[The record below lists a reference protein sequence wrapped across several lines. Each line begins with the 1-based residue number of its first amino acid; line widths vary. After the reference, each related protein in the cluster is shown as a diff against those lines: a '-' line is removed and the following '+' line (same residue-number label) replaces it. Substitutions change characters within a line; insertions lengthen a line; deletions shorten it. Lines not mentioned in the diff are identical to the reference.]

1 MKDTQNRPIVA
12 LFSPSPNA
20 VSETFIQAHKD
31 NIDAEIKFY
40 TKGHVPTQLG
50 DQPLLRFKY
59 QLEYFLK
66 KKTQR
71 DIGLSLDEF
80 ALMKSLQEQ
89 KPDVVLCEY
98 GDTAHRSL
106 NVIKRL
112 GIPMLVYFH
121 GYDLSM
127 YRTISDNGEYADVIG
142 YATKLFVVSTTM
154 EKKIRSFGAKP
165 KQIVYNP
172 YGPNEDYFKINR
184 SQKPKQQFIAAGRL
198 TNKKAPHLTIL
209 AFRKVLEKYPKA
221 KLIIAGDGELHQV
234 CRDLIKYYNIEK
246 SVELPGIFNKEQ
258 YIKWLKQSAAFVQH
272 SVTAENGDQ
281 EGTPVSVLEALASG
295 TPVVST
301 KHTGINDNIVN
312 DKTGYLV
319 DEFDVDGMA
328 SKMILILD
336 DPIKSKK
343 IGTAGREFVKQNL
356 TFERHIK
363 KINQIIH
370 DIYKNQQ
377 QKT

>member
-1 MKDTQNRPIVA
+1 MRSTQNQPIVA
-12 LFSPSPNA
+12 LFSPSANA

-31 NIDAEIKFY
+31 NIDSDVKFY
-40 TKGHVPTQLG
+40 TKGHIPTQLG
-50 DQPLLRFKY
+50 DQPILRFKY

-66 KKTQR
+66 KKIHG
-71 DIGLSLDEF
+71 DSGLSLDEF

-98 GDTAHRSL
+98 GDTAHHSL
-106 NVIKRL
+106 KVIKKL

-127 YRTISDNGEYADVIG
+127 YRTISDNREYADVIG
-142 YATKLFVVSTTM
+142 YASKLFVVSKTM

-165 KQIVYNP
+165 EQIVYNP
-172 YGPNEDYFKINR
+172 YGPNEYYFNVKR
-184 SQKPKQQFIAAGRL
+184 SLKPKQQFIAAGRL

-209 AFRKVLEKYPKA
+209 AFRKVLKKYPKA
-221 KLIIAGDGELHQV
+221 KLIIAGDGDLHQV
-234 CRDLIKYYNIEK
+234 CRDLINYYNIQK
-246 SVELPGIFNKEQ
+246 NVELPGVFNKEQ
-258 YIKWLKQSAAFVQH
+258 LKKWLEQSAAFVQH

-281 EGTPVSVLEALASG
+281 EGTPVAVLEALASG

-301 KHTGINDNIVN
+301 KHTGINDIIVN
-312 DKTGYLV
+312 NKTGYLV
-319 DEFDVDGMA
+319 DEYDVDNMA

-336 DPIKSKK
+336 EPAKSKE
-343 IGTAGREFVKQNL
+343 IGAAGREFIRQNF
-356 TFERHIK
+356 TFKLHIE

-370 DIYKNQQ
+370 ALYENQR
-377 QKT
+377 